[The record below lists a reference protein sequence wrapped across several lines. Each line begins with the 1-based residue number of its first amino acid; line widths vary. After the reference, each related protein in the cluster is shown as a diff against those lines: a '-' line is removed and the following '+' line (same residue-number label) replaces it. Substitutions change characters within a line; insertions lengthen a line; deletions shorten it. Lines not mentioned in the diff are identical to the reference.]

1 MDIGNRLKE
10 HRASLAVV
18 GLGYVGLPL
27 AVAFARHF
35 SVIGF
40 DANEEKIAAYREG
53 HDVTEEVGDE
63 ALQKAEIEYS
73 ADAAVLCRAL
83 FIIVAVP
90 TPVHADKTPD
100 LGLVRAASHSLGR
113 YLQKGSIVVY
123 ESTVYPG
130 DKHHRVWPR

>member
-10 HRASLAVV
+10 HRTSLAVV

-40 DANEEKIAAYREG
+40 DANEEKIAAYRED
-53 HDVTEEVGDE
+53 HDVTEAVGDE

-100 LGLVRAASHSLGR
+100 LGPVRAASHSVGR